1 MAVNRPTDPKQKEYD
16 INNKLQL
23 YGIYSAF
30 ANGKVPSNTQIDIA
44 MNSALNSKALS
55 SPSPK
60 LSSEGRELV
69 ADLKKVVEEAKILLL
84 SKNEDNLLQD
94 FIWQTQH
101 LGSGDATKPGAPI
114 DKATAKQHG
123 NEALEGLRTLGTLLI
138 TNGQFRKLLND
149 ASILLR
155 DIAGDAA
162 TSVAGRVNPN
172 EDQLAQID
180 HAAEDNT
187 WHDAPDIQGMKSQA
201 KSTFN
206 KNKPFDREGLQL
218 ARNEATQ
225 ATTGS
230 SDPNDAANVAAD
242 GNVSK
247 SDAATGA
254 TAGLQNLRDQTSAN
268 VPDETK
274 DKAREKRD
282 QLRAKSKNYLSSK
295 MPKERREQTI
305 WRLKKMVIEIQGHSD
320 YQQAIETLLGLAET
334 YAGHGRDLSSQGVG
348 TVKGARSDEGLQA
361 AEADLRT
368 LIERFANSTSADDLF
383 ESINNIYRDA
393 EKDPEL
399 KKWFQSVDKYIRK
412 CLQEQGFIMQD
423 AANEEWNELYDHGRY
438 LLRERY
444 RDHTNRVIDEFKF
457 MGDQFDKDPQ
467 NQAFG
472 QAVQKLFLDLG
483 NDENGKP
490 VFKKHLVKDLSQVIL
505 PAIFENVRYVP
516 IPRIEVSDPMID
528 AVIENLV
535 IESDNLMPNV
545 FEFGSDNY
553 FRWGRKKISN
563 KHDNKVMI
571 AVSGVQMD
579 LKDVSYYIKK
589 KQGFPSVTDKGIMDI
604 FLGGDGLSFKIAAS
618 TVHKADRN
626 HFFKVDTVSV
636 NVKNLDIKLKQ
647 SNHKTLFGIFK
658 PLLFRVARPAIQK
671 VLEKQIKDSFN
682 QMDAYAYDIHLE
694 AEKAAEATKNDP
706 ENAQNIYNRYATAAQ
721 KKMTANKKKADAK
734 AKDVQTN
741 VAMTHQDSI
750 FPNIK
755 LPGGISTKAT
765 EYKEMAA
772 KGEKWESPVFSI
784 GSGKES
790 TNIPMMTPV
799 SRKPHNAANGGVRG
813 GDNIPNG
820 TTGGY

>member
-1 MAVNRPTDPKQKEYD
+1 MAVNKPTDPKQRDYD
-16 INNKLQL
+16 INKKLQL

-30 ANGKVPSNTQIDIA
+30 ANGKVPSNKQIDIA

-69 ADLKKVVEEAKILLL
+69 ADLKKVIEEAKILLL

-94 FIWQTQH
+94 FIWQTQN
-101 LGSGDATKPGAPI
+101 LGSGDATKPGAPV

-123 NEALEGLRTLGTLLI
+123 SEALEGLRTLGTLVI

-149 ASILLR
+149 AIILLR
-155 DIAGDAA
+155 DVAGDAA
-162 TSVAGRVNPN
+162 TNVAGRVNPN
-172 EDQLAQID
+172 ENQLRQID
-180 HAAEDNT
+180 DAAEDNT
-187 WHDAPDIQGMKSQA
+187 WHDAPDIQGMKAQA
-201 KSTFN
+201 KSAFD
-206 KNKPFDREGLQL
+206 KNKPFGQKDLQS
-218 ARNEATQ
+218 AGDEATQ

-230 SDPNDAANVAAD
+230 SDPNDAAIAAAD
-242 GNVSK
+242 GNVGK
-247 SDAATGA
+247 SDAAAGA
-254 TAGLQNLRDQTSAN
+254 TAGVQSLRDQASAN

-274 DKAREKRD
+274 DKAREKRN
-282 QLRAKSKNYLSSK
+282 QLQAKSKNYLSSK

-320 YQQAIETLLGLAET
+320 YQKAIETLLSLAET

-361 AEADLRT
+361 AETDLRT
-368 LIERFANSTSADDLF
+368 LIERFANGTSADDLF

-399 KKWFQSVDKYIRK
+399 KKWFQSIDKYIRK

-423 AANEEWNELYDHGRY
+423 AANEEWNKLYDQGRY

-472 QAVQKLFLDLG
+472 QAVQKLFMDLG

-505 PAIFENVRYVP
+505 PAIFENVHYVP
-516 IPRIEVSDPMID
+516 IPRIEVSDPTID
-528 AVIENLV
+528 AVIENLL

-589 KQGFPSVTDKGIMDI
+589 KQGFPSVTDKGVMDI

-647 SNHKTLFGIFK
+647 SNHKTLFSIFK
-658 PLLFRVARPAIQK
+658 PLLFKVARPAIQK

-682 QMDAYAYDIHLE
+682 QMDAYAYEIHLE
-694 AEKAAEATKNDP
+694 AEKAAEAAKNDP
-706 ENAQNIYNRYATAAQ
+706 ENAQNIYNRYLTAAQ
-721 KKMTANKKKADAK
+721 KKMAANKEAAGAK

-741 VAMTHQDSI
+741 VAMTHHDSI

-772 KGEKWESPVFSI
+772 KGDKWESPVFSI
-784 GSGKES
+784 GSSKES

-799 SRKPHNAANGGVRG
+799 SRKPHNATNGGVRG
-813 GDNIPNG
+813 GENITNG
-820 TTGGY
+820 TG